1 MSDSTWK
8 ATSEPGSSGCAFFG
22 EGVKFKGSISVPE
35 KIVVHGTVEGDVES
49 RELLVGP
56 TGTIKGD
63 VRVDQADV
71 QGTILE
77 RIEAKVCLSLRKTGR
92 IEGSAT
98 YGEIE
103 IEKGGILSG
112 EVASINKSE
121 KRPLHI
127 AEPSKSKDLS
137 HLTSPPLMPLGA
149 ARAATTSQPEAKK
162 ETQDASA
169 KK

>member
-1 MSDSTWK
+1 MTENTWK
-8 ATSEPGSSGCAFFG
+8 TTNDLGSNGCAYFG

-35 KIVVHGTVEGDVES
+35 KIIVHGTVEGDVES

-77 RIEAKVCLSLRKTGR
+77 RIEAKICLSLRKTGR
-92 IEGSAT
+92 IEGSAS

-103 IEKGGILSG
+103 IEKGGVLAG
-112 EVASINKSE
+112 EVSSINKSD
-121 KRPLHI
+121 KRP
-127 AEPSKSKDLS
+127 A
-137 HLTSPPLMPLGA
+137 HLTEVGRPLGQHASPPLMPLGA
-149 ARAATTSQPEAKK
+149 ARTGGAQPEVKK
-162 ETQDASA
+162 EVQDAA
-169 KK
+169 IKK